1 MSKYKKMKQL
11 IADMRLPEY
20 RYKQLL
26 DAVFLQGIMRFEDM
40 KLLPK
45 TLREKLVEQ
54 FGETVV
60 EIKAIHHEK
69 SMQTD
74 KVLFELSDGNRV
86 ETVGLFYKEGWNS
99 FCISSQSGCG
109 FGCKFCA
116 TGTLGLRRNL
126 TVDEI
131 TDQILYFMQQGC
143 SINSIS
149 FMGMGEPFANPQ
161 VFEALHDLTAPELFG
176 LSQRRITISTIGI
189 VPGIQKLTR
198 EYPQVNLAY
207 SLHAPTDRLRETLM
221 PITKTYPLGQ
231 VLDTLDQ
238 HIRQTNRK
246 VFLAYIMLKDVNDS
260 DRHAEQLT
268 KLLFKHKKYL
278 PLYHLDLIPYNQTT
292 VTETMVPSS
301 HTRIKA
307 FCRII
312 IMQELASIS
321 ERNLAPILTLL
332 VASWRGPTVTIKN
345 KEREQC
351 PLYKNSLLNGSCV
364 LCARAKH
371 DLKSERTRYLT
382 ISHSFVPNAKVK
394 CLSVSNN
401 FIYLLSKSQTH
412 RRRADNP

>member
-1 MSKYKKMKQL
+1 MKLL
-11 IADMRLPEY
+11 IADMRLPAY

-45 TLREKLVEQ
+45 TLREKLAEQ

-60 EIKAIHHEK
+60 GIKAIHHEK

-143 SINSIS
+143 SISSIS
-149 FMGMGEPFANPQ
+149 FMGMGEPFANQQ
-161 VFEALHDLTAPELFG
+161 VFEALHDLTDPELFG

-221 PITKTYPLGQ
+221 PITKTYSLGQ

-268 KLLFKHKKYL
+268 KLLSKHKKYL
-278 PLYHLDLIPYNQTT
+278 PLYHLDLIPYNQTA

-301 HTRIKA
+301 HKRI
-307 FCRII
+307 
-312 IMQELASIS
+312 
-321 ERNLAPILTLL
+321 
-332 VASWRGPTVTIKN
+332 
-345 KEREQC
+345 
-351 PLYKNSLLNGSCV
+351 
-364 LCARAKH
+364 
-371 DLKSERTRYLT
+371 
-382 ISHSFVPNAKVK
+382 
-394 CLSVSNN
+394 
-401 FIYLLSKSQTH
+401 
-412 RRRADNP
+412 

>member
-246 VFLAYIMLKDVNDS
+246 VFW
-260 DRHAEQLT
+260 
-268 KLLFKHKKYL
+268 
-278 PLYHLDLIPYNQTT
+278 
-292 VTETMVPSS
+292 
-301 HTRIKA
+301 HT
-307 FCRII
+307 
-312 IMQELASIS
+312 
-321 ERNLAPILTLL
+321 
-332 VASWRGPTVTIKN
+332 
-345 KEREQC
+345 
-351 PLYKNSLLNGSCV
+351 SC
-364 LCARAKH
+364 
-371 DLKSERTRYLT
+371 
-382 ISHSFVPNAKVK
+382 
-394 CLSVSNN
+394 
-401 FIYLLSKSQTH
+401 
-412 RRRADNP
+412 

>member
-131 TDQILYFMQQGC
+131 TTKSYILC
-143 SINSIS
+143 NKD
-149 FMGMGEPFANPQ
+149 A
-161 VFEALHDLTAPELFG
+161 V
-176 LSQRRITISTIGI
+176 ST
-189 VPGIQKLTR
+189 V
-198 EYPQVNLAY
+198 
-207 SLHAPTDRLRETLM
+207 
-221 PITKTYPLGQ
+221 
-231 VLDTLDQ
+231 
-238 HIRQTNRK
+238 
-246 VFLAYIMLKDVNDS
+246 
-260 DRHAEQLT
+260 
-268 KLLFKHKKYL
+268 
-278 PLYHLDLIPYNQTT
+278 
-292 VTETMVPSS
+292 
-301 HTRIKA
+301 
-307 FCRII
+307 
-312 IMQELASIS
+312 
-321 ERNLAPILTLL
+321 
-332 VASWRGPTVTIKN
+332 
-345 KEREQC
+345 
-351 PLYKNSLLNGSCV
+351 SLLWEWESRS
-364 LCARAKH
+364 LIHKF
-371 DLKSERTRYLT
+371 LKPCM
-382 ISHSFVPNAKVK
+382 I
-394 CLSVSNN
+394 
-401 FIYLLSKSQTH
+401 
-412 RRRADNP
+412 

>member
-1 MSKYKKMKQL
+1 MKQL

-131 TDQILYFMQQGC
+131 TDQILYLC
-143 SINSIS
+143 NKD
-149 FMGMGEPFANPQ
+149 A
-161 VFEALHDLTAPELFG
+161 V
-176 LSQRRITISTIGI
+176 ST
-189 VPGIQKLTR
+189 V
-198 EYPQVNLAY
+198 
-207 SLHAPTDRLRETLM
+207 
-221 PITKTYPLGQ
+221 
-231 VLDTLDQ
+231 
-238 HIRQTNRK
+238 
-246 VFLAYIMLKDVNDS
+246 
-260 DRHAEQLT
+260 
-268 KLLFKHKKYL
+268 
-278 PLYHLDLIPYNQTT
+278 
-292 VTETMVPSS
+292 
-301 HTRIKA
+301 
-307 FCRII
+307 
-312 IMQELASIS
+312 
-321 ERNLAPILTLL
+321 
-332 VASWRGPTVTIKN
+332 
-345 KEREQC
+345 
-351 PLYKNSLLNGSCV
+351 SLLWEWESRS
-364 LCARAKH
+364 LIHKF
-371 DLKSERTRYLT
+371 LKPCM
-382 ISHSFVPNAKVK
+382 I
-394 CLSVSNN
+394 
-401 FIYLLSKSQTH
+401 
-412 RRRADNP
+412 

>member
-312 IMQELASIS
+312 HNAGISVNIRTQFGSDINAACGQLAGAYRDDQKQGGFRTGRSHC
-321 ERNLAPILTLL
+321 
-332 VASWRGPTVTIKN
+332 
-345 KEREQC
+345 Q
-351 PLYKNSLLNGSCV
+351 
-364 LCARAKH
+364 RAVYQAQGYC
-371 DLKSERTRYLT
+371 RYGT
-382 ISHSFVPNAKVK
+382 YCDRDHTHSG
-394 CLSVSNN
+394 
-401 FIYLLSKSQTH
+401 QGH
-412 RRRADNP
+412 RPFR

>member
-161 VFEALHDLTAPELFG
+161 VFEALHDLTAPGTVRAVPATHHHFDYRYRAGYSKIDKRISASQSGLFPP
-176 LSQRRITISTIGI
+176 R
-189 VPGIQKLTR
+189 
-198 EYPQVNLAY
+198 
-207 SLHAPTDRLRETLM
+207 
-221 PITKTYPLGQ
+221 TY
-231 VLDTLDQ
+231 
-238 HIRQTNRK
+238 
-246 VFLAYIMLKDVNDS
+246 
-260 DRHAEQLT
+260 
-268 KLLFKHKKYL
+268 
-278 PLYHLDLIPYNQTT
+278 
-292 VTETMVPSS
+292 
-301 HTRIKA
+301 
-307 FCRII
+307 
-312 IMQELASIS
+312 
-321 ERNLAPILTLL
+321 
-332 VASWRGPTVTIKN
+332 
-345 KEREQC
+345 
-351 PLYKNSLLNGSCV
+351 
-364 LCARAKH
+364 
-371 DLKSERTRYLT
+371 
-382 ISHSFVPNAKVK
+382 
-394 CLSVSNN
+394 
-401 FIYLLSKSQTH
+401 
-412 RRRADNP
+412 

>member
-312 IMQELASIS
+312 HNAGISVDIRTQFGSDINAACGQLAGAYRDDQKQGERTMSAIQEQSFEWLLCPVCKSKTRLKI
-321 ERNLAPILTLL
+321 RKDTILDNFPLF
-332 VASWRGPTVTIKN
+332 
-345 KEREQC
+345 C
-351 PLYKNSLLNGSCV
+351 PKC
-364 LCARAKH
+364 
-371 DLKSERTRYLT
+371 KSEMLICVKQFH
-382 ISHSFVPNAKVK
+382 ISIIKEPDA
-394 CLSVSNN
+394 
-401 FIYLLSKSQTH
+401 QTQS
-412 RRRADNP
+412 R